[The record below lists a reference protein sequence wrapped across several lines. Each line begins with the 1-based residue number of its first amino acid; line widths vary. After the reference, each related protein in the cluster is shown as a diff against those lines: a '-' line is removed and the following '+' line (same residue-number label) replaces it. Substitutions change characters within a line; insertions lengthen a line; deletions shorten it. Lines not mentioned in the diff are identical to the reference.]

1 MTKMGEDDVIT
12 IVVADA
18 ERITNALRLSDMV
31 LRAEFEGDELADW
44 DPQDLQNR
52 SRAALTCCAVNSKRA
67 VSSFPFPRSEEGEV
81 VAMIHDRDEVLVVG
95 LYAKYFPARRRQ
107 RRSS

>member
-12 IVVADA
+12 IAVADA

-44 DPQDLQNR
+44 DPQDLQ
-52 SRAALTCCAVNSKRA
+52 ALIEQVEGCLDMLRCQLEARD
-67 VSSFPFPRSEEGEV
+67 SFNPFSP
-81 VAMIHDRDEVLVVG
+81 I
-95 LYAKYFPARRRQ
+95 
-107 RRSS
+107 